1 MNIKKINIEGLLKDC
16 QNGMELDCTIYD
28 ECTLDRIL
36 EGTHYPVKLQTP
48 DGELHLTKYGGLSC
62 SKHAK
67 CVIFPKGKT
76 TWEGFVPPCNFKD
89 GDIVYTRCDDGDE
102 YIFIFKNITNNTHV
116 NSYIHLKGDD
126 LRVIKVW
133 LTNCDD
139 KYLRLATEEER
150 QKLFD
155 AIKANG
161 YKWNAET
168 KTLEK
173 LIEPKFKVGDRIR
186 KKGDYISGFITLI
199 DSDNFYKVEYGDGGV
214 SYANVKSQDEWEL
227 VSDKFDI
234 TTLKPFESKVLV
246 RAVDNQ
252 FWRPAIWG
260 VKHLDWDFCC
270 VLGGEMWEQCIPY
283 EGNEHLLGKTDDCDE
298 YYKTWE

>member
-1 MNIKKINIEGLLKDC
+1 MENRINVVEILKNC
-16 QNGMELDCTIYD
+16 QQGMELDCRMF
-28 ECTLDRIL
+28 ENL
-36 EGTHYPVKLQTP
+36 EFDHIDKDNGAYPIICRVKTK
-48 DGELHLTKYGGLSC
+48 DGYYNTESFTEYGCYGLEKYS
-62 SKHAK
+62 K

-76 TWEGFVPPCNFKD
+76 TWEGFVQPCQFKD
-89 GDIVYTRCDDGDE
+89 GDILCNSKTKQPFILKFFDLLNNNIHSYCGIDGSNKFYTSS
-102 YIFIFKNITNNTHV
+102 NNWAYASDV
-116 NSYIHLKGDD
+116 
-126 LRVIKVW
+126 
-133 LTNCDD
+133 
-139 KYLRLATEEER
+139 RLATEEER

-173 LIEPKFKVGDRIR
+173 LTEPKFKVGDKVRHKSYTRERNIVTEI
-186 KKGDYISGFITLI
+186 KDTHYILDDELALPFI
-199 DSDNFYKVEYGDGGV
+199 
-214 SYANVKSQDEWEL
+214 SQDDYEL
-227 VSDKFDI
+227 VSNKFDI
-234 TTLKPFESKVLV
+234 STLKPFESKVLV
-246 RAVDNQ
+246 RTVDNQ

-298 YYKTWE
+298 YYKTWK